1 MNALSVRGLCKRYGS
16 FALRDVSF
24 DVAPGSITGF
34 IGRNGAGKTTT
45 LKSLLDFVHP
55 DAGEALFFGRPL
67 SADEFGVKQ
76 AVGFAS
82 GGFGFYPLKRLRT
95 VTDVTRRF
103 YPSWDETAYRRYL
116 ALFALDENKRVKELS
131 EGMKVKYALALALSH
146 RARLLVLDEPT
157 SGLDP
162 VSRDELLEI
171 FLQLAQDEGISIL
184 FSTHITSDL
193 ETRYDWKKSVGPVE
207 NRPLNEN
214 RWQYTFTHRFFP
226 DYYQSYG
233 LGFYEYFLL
242 SEEMGAAPLPILNCG
257 LSCQY
262 QNNDPKAHVA
272 VCDLDNYIQDALDL
286 IEFANGDV
294 NTTWGKVRADMGHSA
309 PFNLK
314 FIGIGNE
321 QWGKEY
327 PERLEPFIKAI
338 RKAHP
343 EIKIVGSSG
352 PNSEGKEFD
361 YLWPEMKRLK
371 VDLVDEHF
379 YRPESWFLA
388 PANMPAMEKERNGII
403 TMLLC

>member
-1 MNALSVRGLCKRYGS
+1 M
-16 FALRDVSF
+16 
-24 DVAPGSITGF
+24 
-34 IGRNGAGKTTT
+34 
-45 LKSLLDFVHP
+45 DFVHP

-193 ETRYDWKKSVGPVE
+193 ENAPTTSYTCGGARWRQTQTR
-207 NRPLNEN
+207 
-214 RWQYTFTHRFFP
+214 THC
-226 DYYQSYG
+226 
-233 LGFYEYFLL
+233 
-242 SEEMGAAPLPILNCG
+242 APGTAQP
-257 LSCQY
+257 
-262 QNNDPKAHVA
+262 H
-272 VCDLDNYIQDALDL
+272 
-286 IEFANGDV
+286 
-294 NTTWGKVRADMGHSA
+294 
-309 PFNLK
+309 
-314 FIGIGNE
+314 
-321 QWGKEY
+321 
-327 PERLEPFIKAI
+327 
-338 RKAHP
+338 
-343 EIKIVGSSG
+343 
-352 PNSEGKEFD
+352 
-361 YLWPEMKRLK
+361 
-371 VDLVDEHF
+371 
-379 YRPESWFLA
+379 
-388 PANMPAMEKERNGII
+388 
-403 TMLLC
+403 